1 MKQIFLDKNGHHN
14 SPSSVF
20 ERVLNQNIS
29 GCFNTTGHLTCVL
42 NISSGLS
49 FSSASY
55 LPLNNVLC
63 LRRVHQLYQMRFH
76 RYQSKISGDKTS
88 NLSSGTKKPRF
99 WHDLSPKRAVL
110 LV

>member
-1 MKQIFLDKNGHHN
+1 MVRSFVFLTLNLFSVPLNRFFKLYGYMKQIFLDKNGHHN

-20 ERVLNQNIS
+20 EKVLNQNIS

-63 LRRVHQLYQMRFH
+63 LRRVQ
-76 RYQSKISGDKTS
+76 
-88 NLSSGTKKPRF
+88 
-99 WHDLSPKRAVL
+99 
-110 LV
+110 